1 MWQHVKSKILHLAD
15 YRFPS
20 VFECGRKPGPFHTKE
35 SQDGIPAYAGVVS
48 STGSVASCQTCQC
61 TRTLSAAPTICFN
74 LRLDLLS
81 KQDVGNLIS
90 FSVLFSSFGD
100 ASSDLQVQLH
110 QLVCD
115 FQVAV
120 EKRITS
126 QRDVLDFQATCKR
139 MSVVES
145 QPKSVI
151 KCVSISFTWC
161 ASLIAEFIFDL
172 RLRRLQGCD
181 TVISQRVCS

>member
-1 MWQHVKSKILHLAD
+1 MACD
-15 YRFPS
+15 P
-20 VFECGRKPGPFHTKE
+20 
-35 SQDGIPAYAGVVS
+35 DGIPAYAGVVS

-115 FQVAV
+115 FQVSAV

-126 QRDVLDFQATCKR
+126 QR
-139 MSVVES
+139 
-145 QPKSVI
+145 
-151 KCVSISFTWC
+151 
-161 ASLIAEFIFDL
+161 
-172 RLRRLQGCD
+172 G
-181 TVISQRVCS
+181 

>member
-1 MWQHVKSKILHLAD
+1 MSLNAD
-15 YRFPS
+15 A
-20 VFECGRKPGPFHTKE
+20 
-35 SQDGIPAYAGVVS
+35 SQGLSIPKMACDPDGIPAYAGVVS

-90 FSVLFSSFGD
+90 FSVLLSFFGD
-100 ASSDLQVQLH
+100 ASSDLQIQLH

-115 FQVAV
+115 FRVSAV

-126 QRDVLDFQATCKR
+126 QR
-139 MSVVES
+139 
-145 QPKSVI
+145 
-151 KCVSISFTWC
+151 
-161 ASLIAEFIFDL
+161 
-172 RLRRLQGCD
+172 G
-181 TVISQRVCS
+181 